1 MADLDTLLARLELRR
16 RLQRVVDAAAP
27 RLLAASLVSATAVAT
42 VRLALPSVAWVVPA
56 CIAAGVLAP
65 LCWLP
70 AAWRQRD
77 ARGRLAG
84 ELDLLAGTQGTAMAL
99 AEGDDPAWRQR
110 VAPFLTA
117 VALPPVR
124 LRPLLPAVA
133 CVALLAGAA
142 LLPQALPVIAPA
154 GHPAAA
160 LVRPVREDLA
170 RLEQAAVLTH
180 DERIEL
186 EKRLDDLLA
195 RAGSGMLDQATWEG
209 IDRLQAHLDTQAGAA
224 GEKLAAAL
232 ALAQSGL
239 DQPPADENE
248 AAQLATSLAGAV
260 AALAEQAPGLVP
272 ADLNDPAAQQAFVQA
287 LAQAQAKGLI
297 SEAQRAALEKAG
309 LKPGSGKPGSAS
321 PAQARALA
329 RRLADELQKRKQ
341 GLGTCSGATA
351 ADAFLARLRAG
362 AGQGGVNRG
371 PGSVEITKDPRAR
384 TAGGDQEGLA
394 PGATLNPDGSVTVA
408 AQARDA
414 EADPAAREALRRAAA
429 QAFDPTA
436 ADSRRATVAPR
447 HRAAVEAYFS
457 EKR

>member
-1 MADLDTLLARLELRR
+1 MADLDTLLARLERRR
-16 RLQRVVDAAAP
+16 RLQRAADALAP
-27 RLLAASLVSATAVAT
+27 RLLAASLIAATAVAT
-42 VRLALPSVAWVVPA
+42 VRLALPIASWAVPA
-56 CIAAGVLAP
+56 CIAAGLLVP

-84 ELDLLAGTQGTAMAL
+84 ELDLLAGTEGTTMAL
-99 AEGDDPAWRQR
+99 AEGDDTAWHGR
-110 VAPFLTA
+110 VASRLA
-117 VALPPVR
+117 SVVLPPVR

-133 CVALLAGAA
+133 CVALLAGAGI
-142 LLPQALPVIAPA
+142 LPQAVPA
-154 GHPAAA
+154 MRTTGHPAEA
-160 LVRPVREDLA
+160 LVRPVRDDLA
-170 RLEQAAVLTH
+170 RLEQAAVITPE
-180 DERIEL
+180 ERVEL

-195 RAGSGMLDQATWEG
+195 RAGGGMLDQATWEG

-232 ALAQSGL
+232 ALAQAGL
-239 DQPPADENE
+239 DQPPADERE
-248 AAQLATSLAGAV
+248 AAQLASSLASAV

-272 ADLNDPAAQQAFVQA
+272 ADLHDPAAQQAFAQA

-309 LKPGSGKPGSAS
+309 LKPGKPGSS
-321 PAQARALA
+321 PSPGQARALA

-341 GLGTCSGATA
+341 GLGTCSGGTA
-351 ADAFLARLRAG
+351 ADAFLAKLRAG
-362 AGQGGVNRG
+362 SRPGRGGVDRG
-371 PGSVEITKDPRAR
+371 PGSAEISKEPRAR

-457 EKR
+457 EK